1 MVKSNDQTGKQKVL
15 ACDGIDKAG
24 IDLLREHFE
33 VEERGKIEED
43 ELIELL
49 SSGEYSGLIVRSA
62 TKVSRRVLEN
72 AKNLKVI
79 GRAGIGVDNI
89 DVKTATEKGIIVMN
103 TLGAAIT
110 TAEHTIALIFAV
122 ARKIPQAHKSL
133 KEGKWEKNKF
143 IGRELSGKTI
153 GIIGLGNIG
162 KKVAEI
168 SKAIGMNV
176 IFYDPY
182 VDDQRFKKVDFDE
195 LLRESDI
202 ITVHVP
208 LTEKTRGMIGEKE
221 FEKMKEGVIIINCA
235 RGGII
240 NEQALAKYIKAGKV
254 WGAGIDV
261 FEKEPPDPDNPLL
274 HLDNVVLTPH
284 LGASTVEGQR
294 NVSLEIAQKVIKFLK
309 YGIIQDAVN
318 FFPIPEDKVQFF
330 ELGTKLASFLAQ
342 AYPFTIKEI
351 KVLTTIDEAYIV
363 RAGVAWGFAK
373 NMFGEELATPL
384 NSESIIKSR
393 GILLGET
400 VVKDSGTQFQVK
412 VEVSTSQGVFSIGG
426 IIFQGEP
433 RIIELNSMRVE
444 APAAGN
450 IIFFENEDK
459 PGVVGKIGTYLG
471 EKGIN
476 IASIHLGREKPG
488 GKAIALVNI
497 DSIPP
502 DDVIEGIRK
511 IPNVLRATFV
521 KI

>member
-1 MVKSNDQTGKQKVL
+1 
-15 ACDGIDKAG
+15 
-24 IDLLREHFE
+24 
-33 VEERGKIEED
+33 
-43 ELIELL
+43 
-49 SSGEYSGLIVRSA
+49 
-62 TKVSRRVLEN
+62 
-72 AKNLKVI
+72 
-79 GRAGIGVDNI
+79 
-89 DVKTATEKGIIVMN
+89 
-103 TLGAAIT
+103 
-110 TAEHTIALIFAV
+110 
-122 ARKIPQAHKSL
+122 
-133 KEGKWEKNKF
+133 
-143 IGRELSGKTI
+143 
-153 GIIGLGNIG
+153 
-162 KKVAEI
+162 
-168 SKAIGMNV
+168 MNV

-221 FEKMKEGVIIINCA
+221 FEKMKDGVIIINCA

-240 NEQALAKYIKAGKV
+240 NEQALAKYIKQGKV

-318 FFPIPEDKVQFF
+318 FFPIPEDKIQFF

-511 IPNVLRATFV
+511 IPNVLRAERSR
-521 KI
+521 KGEKGKR

>member
-1 MVKSNDQTGKQKVL
+1 MKVSDTHTEKQKIL

-24 IDLLREHFE
+24 IDLMREHFE
-33 VEERGKIEED
+33 VDERKKIEED
-43 ELIELL
+43 ELIKLL
-49 SSGEYSGLIVRSA
+49 SSGEYSALIVRSA
-62 TKVSRRVLEN
+62 TKVSKKVLDS
-72 AKNLKVI
+72 AKNLKVV

-110 TAEHTIALIFAV
+110 TAEHTIALIFST
-122 ARKIPQAHKSL
+122 ARRIPQAHKSL

-143 IGRELSGKTI
+143 VGRELSGKTI
-153 GIIGLGNIG
+153 GIVGLGNIG
-162 KKVAEI
+162 KKVGEI

-182 VDDQRFKKVDFDE
+182 VDDQRFKKVDLDE
-195 LLRESDI
+195 LLRQSDI

-208 LTEKTRGMIGEKE
+208 LSDKTKGMIGEKE
-221 FEKMKEGVIIINCA
+221 FQKMKEGVIIINCA

-240 NEQALAKYIKAGKV
+240 DEQALAKYVKEGKV

-274 HLDNVVLTPH
+274 HLDNVVVTPH
-284 LGASTVEGQR
+284 LGASTIEGQR
-294 NVSLEIAQKVIKFLK
+294 NVSVEIAQKIVKFLK

-330 ELGTKLASFLAQ
+330 ELGVKLASFLAQ

-351 KVLTTIDEAYIV
+351 KISTTIDETYIV

-384 NSESIIKSR
+384 NSENIIKSK
-393 GILLGET
+393 GILFGET
-400 VVKDSGTQFQVK
+400 VLKDGEAQFQVK
-412 VEVSTSQGVFSIGG
+412 VEISTSQGIFSIGG
-426 IIFQGEP
+426 IVFQGEH

-444 APAAGN
+444 APAVGN

-459 PGVVGKIGTYLG
+459 PGVVGRIGTYLG
-471 EKGIN
+471 ERGVN

-488 GKAIALVNI
+488 GKAVALVNI
-497 DSIPP
+497 DSVPS